1 MRRTHAIRLSA
12 LCLSLALTA
21 AVGGCASHQA
31 AQHASMGVMG
41 APATLSLGAGDTLGR
56 AVYVNDLILA
66 AAALDKTTTFT
77 NVDEDAAQLLMDK

>member
-1 MRRTHAIRLSA
+1 MRRTHATCLTA
-12 LCLSLALTA
+12 LLVLTA
-21 AVGGCASHQA
+21 AVGGCSSHQP

-41 APATLSLGAGDTLGR
+41 TPATLSLGAGDTLGR

-77 NVDEDAAQLLMDK
+77 NVDEDAAQLLLDN